1 MLWLLL
7 VGTLKEHEH
16 IVFRI
21 RFPPQFEDEE
31 VQETD
36 DIHHATEEELTH
48 ALNLFKTVTSRRHN
62 SKKENTHD
70 KVYRF
75 LFLFAIATAYTH
87 CKYVLPFPCRS
98 LLYVPY
104 TGS

>member
-1 MLWLLL
+1 MLCSLL
-7 VGTLKEHEH
+7 VGTLKEDEQ

-31 VQETD
+31 VQEAD

-48 ALNLFKTVTSRRHN
+48 ALNLFKTVTSIRHN
-62 SKKENTHD
+62 KKKANAHD

-75 LFLFAIATAYTH
+75 LFLFAVANAYTH
-87 CKYVLPFPCRS
+87 
-98 LLYVPY
+98 
-104 TGS
+104 